1 GELLPQEGE
10 EATRFYLIRGG
21 RVRLEIYT
29 PERGLIVIQTLSE
42 GDVLGWS
49 WLAPPYR
56 WSLDAQA
63 IELTRAIVRSGS

>member
-1 GELLPQEGE
+1 M
-10 EATRFYLIRGG
+10 
-21 RVRLEIYT
+21 RLEIYT